1 MAKKK
6 ICSFCGNEYRT
17 DDKSV
22 VLFKTSTD
30 GSDIRICSECVKRCS
45 ELYNQKMLKIKQQE
59 IEGTPID
66 LTPKK
71 IKEMLDEWVL
81 DQDIAMK
88 KIAREYY
95 NHLKRLK
102 RYDLDNEAN
111 EKLRIDK
118 SNMIY
123 MGPTGCGKT
132 ECIRALASFMNLPYV
147 IEDSSSFTSAG
158 YVGRDV
164 DEILKDLLDAA
175 DGDLEKAQK
184 GIVFLDEFDKIR
196 KSSGGKNGKD
206 VSGEAVQQALLR
218 LVEGGTHK
226 VKKDKQT
233 GATMDFNTD
242 NVLFIAGGAFVG
254 LDKIIANRVN
264 KASGKANVGFGAALE
279 KEQEAQYNELITQVK
294 PEDLM
299 EYGMIPEVLG
309 RFPVLVPFKELS
321 VSTLVDILTEPK
333 HAMIKQFKEMYK
345 FESNVDLEFTDEALK
360 LIATKAKEKKIGARG
375 LRSVLEEVLDEV
387 GFEYPSIKGLS
398 KIMITDDL
406 NYRYIIEKSMVAS
419 DKKNAID
426 AEESNP
432 DEE

>member
-6 ICSFCGNEYRT
+6 VCSFCGNEYRT
-17 DDKSV
+17 DDKSI
-22 VLFKTSTD
+22 VLFKSSTD
-30 GSDIRICSECVKRCS
+30 GSDIRICSDCIKKCS
-45 ELYNQKMLKIKQQE
+45 ELYNQKMAKMKQKE
-59 IEGTPID
+59 IAGTVIEM
-66 LTPKK
+66 TPKK
-71 IKEMLDEWVL
+71 IKELLDEWVL

-102 RYDLDNEAN
+102 RFDVDNDAN
-111 EKLRIDK
+111 NKLRVDK

-123 MGPTGCGKT
+123 MGPTGSGKT

-147 IEDSSSFTSAG
+147 IEDSSSFTSSG

-175 DGDLEKAQK
+175 DGDLDRAQR
-184 GIVFLDEFDKIR
+184 GIVFLDEFDKLK
-196 KSSGGKNGKD
+196 KSTGGKNGKD

-254 LDKIIANRVN
+254 LDKIIADRVN

-279 KEQEAQYNELITQVK
+279 KEQENQYNELIVQVK

-299 EYGMIPEVLG
+299 TYGMIPEVLG

-360 LIATKAKEKKIGARG
+360 EIATRAKEKKIGARG

-387 GFEYPSIKGLS
+387 GFEYPSIKNLS
-398 KIMITDDL
+398 KIIINDDL
-406 NYRYIIEKSMVAS
+406 SYQYVIQEEIVKT
-419 DKKNAID
+419 D
-426 AEESNP
+426 ALDLAEAT

>member
-1 MAKKK
+1 MAVK
-6 ICSFCGNEYRT
+6 ICAFCGKEYESS
-17 DDKSV
+17 DKSV
-22 VLFKTSTD
+22 VLFKAKEES
-30 GSDIRICSECVKRCS
+30 GSAIRICSHCIQKCN
-45 ELYNQKMLKIKQQE
+45 ELYQQKLAKDKIKA
-59 IEGTPID
+59 IETAPAI
-66 LTPKK
+66 LTPKE
-71 IKEMLDEWVL
+71 IKVKLDEWIL
-81 DQDIAMK
+81 DQDEAIK

-102 RYDLDNEAN
+102 RYDIDNQAN

-123 MGPTGCGKT
+123 MGPTGSGKT
-132 ECIRALASFMNLPYV
+132 ETIRALASFMNLPFV
-147 IEDSSSFTSAG
+147 VEDCSGFTSSG

-184 GIVFLDEFDKIR
+184 GIVFLDEFDKLKR
-196 KSSGGKNGKD
+196 STGGKNGKD

-254 LDKIIANRVN
+254 LDKIIAKRLNRD
-264 KASGKANVGFGAALE
+264 SGQANVGFGASLE
-279 KEQEAQYNELITQVK
+279 AEQEQRYNEIISKVK

-299 EYGMIPEVLG
+299 EFGLIPEALG

-321 VSTLVDILTEPK
+321 VETLMDILTEPK
-333 HAMIKQFKEMYK
+333 HAIIKQFKEMYS
-345 FESNVDLEFTDEALK
+345 FDTDIELDFTEGALRE
-360 LIATKAKEKKIGARG
+360 IATRAKSKKIGARG

-387 GFEYPSIKGLS
+387 GFEYPSIKDLKKIIIKEDLS
-398 KIMITDDL
+398 HEYVVEQEEVVAKDILELD
-406 NYRYIIEKSMVAS
+406 IEEG
-419 DKKNAID
+419 N
-426 AEESNP
+426 EE
-432 DEE
+432 

>member
-6 ICSFCGNEYRT
+6 VCSFCGNEYRS
-17 DDKSV
+17 DDKSI
-22 VLFKTSTD
+22 VLFKSSAED
-30 GSDIRICSECVKRCS
+30 SDIRICSDCIKKCS
-45 ELYNQKMLKIKQQE
+45 EIYNQKMAKMKQQE
-59 IEGTPID
+59 VQGRALD
-66 LTPKK
+66 LTPKEIFSK
-71 IKEMLDEWVL
+71 LNEWVL
-81 DQDIAMK
+81 DQDPAMK

-102 RYDLDNEAN
+102 RYDMDNDAN
-111 EKLRIDK
+111 NKLRIDK
-118 SNMIY
+118 TNMIY

-132 ECIRALASFMNLPYV
+132 ETIRAIATLMDLPYV

-158 YVGRDV
+158 YVGRDC

-184 GIVFLDEFDKIR
+184 GIVFLDEFDKI
-196 KSSGGKNGKD
+196 KKTKGGKGGKD

-226 VKKDKQT
+226 VKKDKMT

-264 KASGKANVGFGAALE
+264 KASGKSNVGFGAVLA
-279 KEQEAQYNELITQVK
+279 KEQEQQYNELIMQVK

-321 VSTLVDILTEPK
+321 IETLVDILTEPK
-333 HAMIKQFKEMYK
+333 HAIIKQFKEMYK
-345 FESNVDLEFTDEALK
+345 FESDIDLEFTDVALK
-360 LIATKAKEKKIGARG
+360 TIAEKAKEKKIGARG

-387 GFEYPSIKGLS
+387 GFEYPSIKGLT
-398 KIMITDDL
+398 KVIINDDL
-406 NYRYIIEKSMVAS
+406 SHEYIIKEVF
-419 DKKNAID
+419 DKDNAID
-426 AEESNP
+426 ADMAEAT
-432 DEE
+432 DE

>member
-1 MAKKK
+1 MAIKR
-6 ICSFCGNEYRT
+6 CAFCGNEYDT
-17 DDKSV
+17 SDKSV
-22 VLFKTSTD
+22 ILFRAKES
-30 GSDIRICSECVKRCS
+30 GSPIRICSKCIEKCN
-45 ELYNQKMLKIKQQE
+45 ELYQNKLAQERIKA
-59 IEGTPID
+59 IEAAPAI
-66 LTPKK
+66 LTPKE
-71 IKEMLDEWVL
+71 IKFKLDEWIL
-81 DQDIAMK
+81 DQDAAIK

-102 RYDLDNEAN
+102 RYDLDNDAN
-111 EKLRIDK
+111 NKLRIDK

-123 MGPTGCGKT
+123 MGPTGSGKT
-132 ECIRALASFMNLPYV
+132 ETIRALASFMNLPYV
-147 IEDSSSFTSAG
+147 IEDSSSFTSSG

-184 GIVFLDEFDKIR
+184 GIVFLDEFDKLKR
-196 KSSGGKNGKD
+196 STGGKNGKD

-254 LDKIIANRVN
+254 LERIIANRLN
-264 KASGKANVGFGAALE
+264 KESGQANVGFGASLE
-279 KEQEAQYNELITQVK
+279 KEQEQRYNELIEKVK

-299 EYGMIPEVLG
+299 EFGLIPEALG

-321 VSTLVDILTEPK
+321 VETLMDILTQPK
-333 HAMIKQFKEMYK
+333 HAIIKQFQEMYS
-345 FESNVDLEFTDEALK
+345 FDTNVDLEFTEGALRK
-360 LIATKAKEKKIGARG
+360 IATDAKAKKIGARG

-387 GFEYPSIKGLS
+387 GFEYPSIKDLKKIVIKDDLTYDFIVDS
-398 KIMITDDL
+398 KINEI
-406 NYRYIIEKSMVAS
+406 V
-419 DKKNAID
+419 D
-426 AEESNP
+426 AREVVDVEEG
-432 DEE
+432 EEE

>member
-6 ICSFCGNEYRT
+6 VCSFCGNEYKS

-22 VLFKTSTD
+22 VLFKSSAED
-30 GSDIRICSECVKRCS
+30 SDIRICSDCIKKCS
-45 ELYNQKMLKIKQQE
+45 EIYNEKMSKMKQKE
-59 IEGTPID
+59 IQGKALD
-66 LTPKK
+66 LTPKEIFNK
-71 IKEMLDEWVL
+71 LNEWVL
-81 DQDIAMK
+81 DQDPAMK

-102 RYDLDNEAN
+102 RYDMDNDCN
-111 EKLRIDK
+111 NKLRIDK
-118 SNMIY
+118 TNMIY

-132 ECIRALASFMNLPYV
+132 ETIRAIATLMDLPFV

-158 YVGRDV
+158 YVGRDC

-175 DGDLEKAQK
+175 DGDIEKAQK
-184 GIVFLDEFDKIR
+184 GIVFLDEFDKI
-196 KSSGGKNGKD
+196 KKTTGGKGGKD

-226 VKKDKQT
+226 VKKDKMT

-264 KASGKANVGFGAALE
+264 KNSGKSNVGFGAVLA
-279 KEQEAQYNELITQVK
+279 KEQEQQYNELIMQVK

-321 VSTLVDILTEPK
+321 IETLIDILTEPK
-333 HAMIKQFKEMYK
+333 HAIIKQFKEMYK
-345 FESNVDLEFTDEALK
+345 FESNIDLEFTEPALK
-360 LIATKAKEKKIGARG
+360 LIAEKAKEKKIGARG
-375 LRSVLEEVLDEV
+375 LRSVLEEVLDDV
-387 GFEYPSIKGLS
+387 GFEYPSIKGLT
-398 KIMITDDL
+398 KIIINDDL
-406 NYRYIIEKSMVAS
+406 SYEYIIKEVF
-419 DKKNAID
+419 DKENAID
-426 AEESNP
+426 ADMAEATNE
-432 DEE
+432 

>member
-22 VLFKTSTD
+22 VLFKSSTD
-30 GSDIRICSECVKRCS
+30 GSDVRICSECIKKCS
-45 ELYNQKMLKIKQQE
+45 DLYNQKMSKMKQQE
-59 IEGTPID
+59 ISGAAIEM
-66 LTPKK
+66 TPKK

-102 RYDLDNEAN
+102 RFDLDNEAN

-132 ECIRALASFMNLPYV
+132 ETIRAIASFMDLPYV
-147 IEDSSSFTSAG
+147 IEDSSSFTSSG

-175 DGDLEKAQK
+175 DGDIEKAQK
-184 GIVFLDEFDKIR
+184 GIVFLDEFDKLK
-196 KSSGGKNGKD
+196 KSTGGKNGKD

-254 LDKIIANRVN
+254 LEKIIADRLN

-279 KEQEAQYNELITQVK
+279 KEQENKYNDLIVQVK

-299 EYGMIPEVLG
+299 AYGMIPEVLG

-321 VSTLVDILTEPK
+321 VETLVDILTEPK

-345 FESNVDLEFTDEALK
+345 FESDVDLDFTDEALK
-360 LIATKAKEKKIGARG
+360 LIASKAKEKKIGARG

-387 GFEYPSIKGLS
+387 GFEYPSIKDL
-398 KIMITDDL
+398 KRIIIKDDL
-406 NYRYIIEKSMVAS
+406 SYEYVVEAPIAQEK
-419 DKKNAID
+419 AID
-426 AEESNP
+426 LTES

>member
-17 DDKSV
+17 DDKSI
-22 VLFKTSTD
+22 VLFKSSTD
-30 GSDIRICSECVKRCS
+30 GSDIRICSECIKKCS
-45 ELYNQKMLKIKQQE
+45 DLYNQKMSKMKQQE
-59 IEGTPID
+59 IAETVIEM
-66 LTPKK
+66 TPKK
-71 IKEMLDEWVL
+71 IYELLNEWVL

-102 RYDLDNEAN
+102 RYDLDNDAN
-111 EKLRIDK
+111 NKLRIDK

-132 ECIRALASFMNLPYV
+132 ETIRAIASFMELPFV
-147 IEDSSSFTSAG
+147 IEDSSSFTSSG

-164 DEILKDLLDAA
+164 DEILRDLLDAA

-184 GIVFLDEFDKIR
+184 GIVFLDEFDKLK
-196 KSSGGKNGKD
+196 KSTGGKNGKD

-254 LDKIIANRVN
+254 IEKIIADRLN
-264 KASGKANVGFGAALE
+264 KQSGKANVGFGAALE
-279 KEQEAQYNELITQVK
+279 KEQEAQYNNLITQVK

-299 EYGMIPEVLG
+299 TFGMIPEVLG
-309 RFPVLVPFKELS
+309 RFPVLVPFLELS
-321 VSTLVDILTEPK
+321 VETLVDILTEPK

-345 FESNVDLEFTDEALK
+345 FESNVELEFTDKALN
-360 LIATKAKEKKIGARG
+360 LIASKAKEKKIGARG

-387 GFEYPSIKGLS
+387 GFEYPSVENLKKIIIK
-398 KIMITDDL
+398 DDL
-406 NYRYIIEKSMVAS
+406 SYEYVI
-419 DKKNAID
+419 
-426 AEESNP
+426 AEQDLTETI

>member
-6 ICSFCGNEYRT
+6 TCNFCGNEYST
-17 DDKSV
+17 DQKDII
-22 VLFKTSTD
+22 LFKSSAD
-30 GSDIRICSECVKRCS
+30 GNDIRICSDCVKRCS
-45 ELYNQKMLKIKQQE
+45 ELYTSKMAKAKQKLLTGQPLE
-59 IEGTPID
+59 
-66 LTPKK
+66 LTPKQIFEK
-71 IKEMLDEWVL
+71 LNEWVL
-81 DQDIAMK
+81 DQDPAMK

-95 NHLKRLK
+95 NHLKRIK
-102 RYDLDNEAN
+102 RYDMDNTAN

-118 SNMIY
+118 TNMIY
-123 MGPTGCGKT
+123 MGPTGTGKT
-132 ECIRALASFMNLPYV
+132 ETIRAIASLMDLPYV

-158 YVGRDV
+158 YVGRDC

-184 GIVFLDEFDKIR
+184 GIVFLDEFDKI
-196 KSSGGKNGKD
+196 KKTSGGKGGKD

-226 VKKDKQT
+226 VKKDKMT

-264 KASGKANVGFGAALE
+264 KQSGKSNVGFGAVLE
-279 KEQEAQYNELITQVK
+279 KDQEQQYNELIMQVK

-321 VSTLVDILTEPK
+321 IETLVDILTEPK
-333 HAMIKQFKEMYK
+333 HAMIKQFKAMYK
-345 FESNVDLEFTDEALK
+345 FDSNIDLEFSDAALE
-360 LIATKAKEKKIGARG
+360 LIAKKAKEKKTGARG
-375 LRSVLEEVLDEV
+375 LRTVLEEVLDVV
-387 GFEYPSIKGLS
+387 GFEYPSIKGLT
-398 KIMITDDL
+398 KVIIKDDL
-406 NYRYIIEKSMVAS
+406 TYEYIIDEVLTEE
-419 DKKNAID
+419 DKAD
-426 AEESNP
+426 AV
-432 DEE
+432 DLD

>member
-6 ICSFCGNEYRT
+6 VCSFCGNEYRT

-22 VLFKTSTD
+22 VLFKSSSD
-30 GSDIRICSECVKRCS
+30 GTDIRICSECIKKCS
-45 ELYNQKMLKIKQQE
+45 ELYNQKMAKMKQQE
-59 IEGTPID
+59 ISGQVIEM
-66 LTPKK
+66 TPKK
-71 IKEMLDEWVL
+71 IYELLNEWVL

-102 RYDLDNEAN
+102 RFDLDNEAN

-132 ECIRALASFMNLPYV
+132 ETIRAIASFMDLPYV
-147 IEDSSSFTSAG
+147 IEDSSSFTSSG

-164 DEILKDLLDAA
+164 DEILRDLLDAA
-175 DGDLEKAQK
+175 DGDLDKAQK
-184 GIVFLDEFDKIR
+184 GIVFLDEFDKLK

-254 LDKIIANRVN
+254 LEKIIADRLN

-279 KEQEAQYNELITQVK
+279 KEQEQRYNELITQVK

-299 EYGMIPEVLG
+299 AYGMIPEVLG

-321 VSTLVDILTEPK
+321 VETLVDILTEPK

-345 FESNVDLEFTDEALK
+345 FESNVELDFTDDALQ
-360 LIATKAKEKKIGARG
+360 LIASKAKEKKIGARG

-398 KIMITDDL
+398 KIIIQDDL
-406 NYRYIIEKSMVAS
+406 SYEYIVEQPVAKDNALDLSEAS
-419 DKKNAID
+419 D
-426 AEESNP
+426 EE
-432 DEE
+432 

>member
-6 ICSFCGNEYRT
+6 VCSFCGNEYRT

-22 VLFKTSTD
+22 VLFKSSSD
-30 GSDIRICSECVKRCS
+30 GTDIRICSECIKKCS
-45 ELYNQKMLKIKQQE
+45 ELYNQKMAKMKQQE
-59 IEGTPID
+59 ISGQVIEM
-66 LTPKK
+66 TPKK
-71 IKEMLDEWVL
+71 IYELLNEWVL

-102 RYDLDNEAN
+102 RYDLDNECN
-111 EKLRIDK
+111 DKLRIDK

-132 ECIRALASFMNLPYV
+132 ETIRAIASFMELPYV
-147 IEDSSSFTSAG
+147 IEDSSSFTSSG

-175 DGDLEKAQK
+175 DGDIEKAQK
-184 GIVFLDEFDKIR
+184 GIVFLDEFDKLK

-254 LDKIIANRVN
+254 LEKIIADRLN

-279 KEQEAQYNELITQVK
+279 KEQEQRYNELITQVK

-299 EYGMIPEVLG
+299 AYGMIPEVLG

-321 VSTLVDILTEPK
+321 VETLVDILTEPK

-345 FESNVDLEFTDEALK
+345 FESNVELDFTDNALQ
-360 LIATKAKEKKIGARG
+360 LIASKAKEKKIGARG

-398 KIMITDDL
+398 KIIIQDDL
-406 NYRYIIEKSMVAS
+406 SYEYIIEQPVAKDNALDLSEAS
-419 DKKNAID
+419 D
-426 AEESNP
+426 EE
-432 DEE
+432 

>member
-6 ICSFCGNEYRT
+6 VCSFCGNEYRS
-17 DDKSV
+17 DDKSI
-22 VLFKTSTD
+22 VLFKSSTD
-30 GSDIRICSECVKRCS
+30 GSDIRICSDCIKKCS
-45 ELYNQKMLKIKQQE
+45 ELYNQKMAKLKQQE
-59 IEGTPID
+59 ISGTVIEM
-66 LTPKK
+66 TPKK

-102 RYDLDNEAN
+102 RYDLDNDAN
-111 EKLRIDK
+111 NKLRIDK

-147 IEDSSSFTSAG
+147 IEDSSSFTSSG

-175 DGDLEKAQK
+175 DGDLDKAQK
-184 GIVFLDEFDKIR
+184 GIVFLDEFDKLK
-196 KSSGGKNGKD
+196 KSTGGKNGKD

-254 LDKIIANRVN
+254 LEKIIADRLN
-264 KASGKANVGFGAALE
+264 KASGKASVGFGSALE
-279 KEQEAQYNELITQVK
+279 KEQESQYNELITKVK

-299 EYGMIPEVLG
+299 AYGMIPEVLG

-345 FESNVDLEFTDEALK
+345 FESNVDLEFTDDALK

-387 GFEYPSIKGLS
+387 GFEYPSIKNLR
-398 KIMITDDL
+398 KIIIKDDL
-406 NYRYIIEKSMVAS
+406 SYEYVVEEPMTAE
-419 DKKNAID
+419 NALD
-426 AEESNP
+426 LTEAQDGE
-432 DEE
+432 

>member
-6 ICSFCGNEYRT
+6 LCSFCGNEYRT

-22 VLFKTSTD
+22 VLFKSSTD
-30 GSDIRICSECVKRCS
+30 GSDVRICSECIKKCS
-45 ELYNQKMLKIKQQE
+45 DLYNQKMSKMKQQE
-59 IEGTPID
+59 ISGEAIEM
-66 LTPKK
+66 TPKK

-102 RYDLDNEAN
+102 RFDLDNEAN

-132 ECIRALASFMNLPYV
+132 ETIRAIASFMDLPYV
-147 IEDSSSFTSAG
+147 IEDSSSFTSSG

-175 DGDLEKAQK
+175 DGDLDKAQK
-184 GIVFLDEFDKIR
+184 GIVFLDEFDKLK
-196 KSSGGKNGKD
+196 KSTGGKNGKD

-254 LDKIIANRVN
+254 LEKIIADRLN

-279 KEQEAQYNELITQVK
+279 KEQEAQYNDLIVQVK

-299 EYGMIPEVLG
+299 AYGMIPEVLG

-321 VSTLVDILTEPK
+321 VETLVDILTEPK

-345 FESNVDLEFTDEALK
+345 FESNVDLDFTDEALK
-360 LIATKAKEKKIGARG
+360 LIASKAKEKKIGARG

-387 GFEYPSIKGLS
+387 GFEYPSIKDL
-398 KIMITDDL
+398 KRIIIKDDL
-406 NYRYIIEKSMVAS
+406 SYEYVVEAPIAQEK
-419 DKKNAID
+419 AID
-426 AEESNP
+426 LSESQ

>member
-6 ICSFCGNEYRT
+6 VCSFCGNEYRT

-22 VLFKTSTD
+22 VLFKSSSD
-30 GSDIRICSECVKRCS
+30 GTDIRICSECIKKCS
-45 ELYNQKMLKIKQQE
+45 ELYNQKMAKMKQQE
-59 IEGTPID
+59 ISGQVIEM
-66 LTPKK
+66 TPKK
-71 IKEMLDEWVL
+71 IYELLNEWVL

-102 RYDLDNEAN
+102 RYDLDNECN
-111 EKLRIDK
+111 DKLRIDK

-132 ECIRALASFMNLPYV
+132 ETIRAIASFMELPYV
-147 IEDSSSFTSAG
+147 IEDSSSFTSSG

-164 DEILKDLLDAA
+164 DEILRDLLDAA
-175 DGDLEKAQK
+175 DGDLDKAQK
-184 GIVFLDEFDKIR
+184 GIVFLDEFDKLK
-196 KSSGGKNGKD
+196 KSTGGKNGKD

-254 LDKIIANRVN
+254 LEKIIADRLN

-279 KEQEAQYNELITQVK
+279 KEQEQRYNELITQVK

-299 EYGMIPEVLG
+299 AYGMIPEVLG

-321 VSTLVDILTEPK
+321 VETLVDILTEPK

-345 FESNVDLEFTDEALK
+345 FESNVELDFTDNALQ
-360 LIATKAKEKKIGARG
+360 LIASKAKEKKIGARG

-398 KIMITDDL
+398 KIIIQDDL
-406 NYRYIIEKSMVAS
+406 SYEYIIEQPVAKDNALDLSEAS
-419 DKKNAID
+419 D
-426 AEESNP
+426 EE
-432 DEE
+432 